1 MNKTQIQET
10 REYDKFSFQK
20 GNREIKNKHVAD
32 LTVSVSKRNM
42 LPNYPILVNE
52 KFEII
57 DGQHRFMV
65 SKNGGYPVY
74 YTVIPDA
81 TLTETAMANVNMKTW
96 QLGNYVEMFAAQGKS
111 HYVWL
116 LETMRDNALA
126 ATCVMLLAR
135 GNQRDASGAHIK
147 SGNLKILAEEKENI
161 ANGIAILLAL
171 SERAKYARFRTQL
184 YIEVCKLIKANKT
197 RKLIEALKKTDAIFK
212 GNWSQEDMQEYFIN
226 LVGEY

>member
-1 MNKTQIQET
+1 MKTQIQET

-81 TLTETAMANVNMKTW
+81 TLEETAMANVTVKAW
-96 QLGNYVEMFAAQGKS
+96 QLGNYVEMYAAQGKP

-116 LETMRDNALA
+116 LQAMRDNGLA
-126 ATCVMLLAR
+126 ATCIMMLAR
-135 GNQRDASGAHIK
+135 GNQRDAFGAHIK
-147 SGNLKILAEEKENI
+147 SGNLKISNEEKETI
-161 ANGIAILLAL
+161 DDGIVILAAL
-171 SERAKYARFRTQL
+171 SEKAKYARFRTQVYVEINHL
-184 YIEVCKLIKANKT
+184 VKAKKA
-197 RKLIEALKKTDAIFK
+197 RKIVEALHKTDLLFMGK
-212 GNWSQEDMQEYFIN
+212 WSQEDMQEYFTK
-226 LVGEY
+226 LVGGY